1 MVAQGQRLLSGVD
14 VTVTEITNIVAQ
26 ALPTGAVAT
35 ADIQPLTKGSL
46 FDSALPS
53 AEAAWL
59 TDISITASGTMR
71 VTVQASIAGIL
82 RVVITRSATTKT
94 LNLNENTSLVASAL
108 YTFDV
113 PVKSGDTFNL
123 RYSTTTGT
131 IDFCEVQFIKGGI

>member
-1 MVAQGQRLLSGVD
+1 MVAPGQRLLSGVD
-14 VTVTEITNIVAQ
+14 VTVAEITS
-26 ALPTGAVAT
+26 L
-35 ADIQPLTKGSL
+35 ADIKPNTKGSL
-46 FDSALPS
+46 FNSALPA

-71 VTVQASIAGIL
+71 VTAQVSIAGVL
-82 RVVITRSATTKT
+82 RAAITRSSTTKT

-131 IDFCEVQFIKGGI
+131 IDFCECQFFTGGM